1 MENFKENVKEKIV
14 GLNFKK
20 IAKVSLISLATLG
33 IVGGGAG
40 YAYKKYDD
48 AQEAKARAAQT
59 TILKNQAAQENISL
73 KSESDVKN
81 AISSSI
87 GVDLANITFEE
98 INLVNSSS
106 KLGNTGVKGNN
117 RGYNKENVANNTNV
131 NTTTSSTQTALTS
144 TEQSS
149 TDTTTTSTQN
159 TQSAVTTTSKYFYA
173 VELTANSLEY
183 KAVVDAQT
191 GKILSIKVDNR

>member
-106 KLGNTGVKGNN
+106 KLGNAGVKGNN
-117 RGYNKENVANNTNV
+117 RGYNKENVADNTNV
-131 NTTTSSTQTALTS
+131 NTTTSSAQTASSS